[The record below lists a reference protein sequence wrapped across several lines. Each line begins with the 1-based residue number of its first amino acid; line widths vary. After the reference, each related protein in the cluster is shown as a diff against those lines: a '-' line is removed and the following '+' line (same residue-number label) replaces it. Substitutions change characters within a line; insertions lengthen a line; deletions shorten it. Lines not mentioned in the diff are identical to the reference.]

1 MKELFRNRDIKV
13 IILEVFLIVL
23 GLVGLTLG
31 VKYIMNSINVNVDTS
46 KLAIDSMNANVTNGT
61 LIPIND
67 STVNINTTSNVL
79 RITFDVKGASTNT
92 GNNII
97 YDAILNIDADCSL
110 KNESVKWNLYKN
122 NSLLTSGNTSPKYDK
137 DVLNGKITLT
147 DTQQDLVP
155 YSKTADKYVFIL
167 WMSESCNEEDITK
180 CDISKGLTSDSGG
193 KSISGN
199 IDIRLNSGK
208 KKENKRETMDIDACS
223 IPRGNAAIAIA
234 SIDDGTTGDSG
245 SGVYKV
251 IHNAI
256 PAESSATGS
265 EIPAVTDYRYYGPNP
280 NNYILLPDMN
290 TVDNISC
297 IVNRKKVENPYNN
310 NPLSETDCESSDI
323 YKFDYE
329 DMGIR
334 YYPSNLFKIVA
345 PVGSMTWVE
354 KAEMCI
360 YGDYESGDYV
370 EAYSEYNINDD
381 LCSQLSVVEFENGV
395 DKNSGKKTAGFLITK
410 ESEKAILKSTTN
422 GLYRIIGSI
431 YNELEK
437 TNVLKVIK
445 AIPLTDGTTNEFSW
459 DYTSSGSYSNIWA
472 TVTSGN
478 YSNSLSDGST
488 LMQLLNS
495 GLWWNG
501 TSGSY
506 YDVATKAITVDF
518 TNYKLSD
525 KAKSY
530 ISTSRYYL
538 GGYSTSKGVMTNQFY
553 AYERG
558 TLRYDTRRPLYWDG
572 MVGLMYPSDFGYA
585 AGNTCVTGTD
595 PYNYDGGCKNKNW
608 LWMINTSDYCQ
619 GYEWLMSPSSSL
631 KGIVFNVE
639 WFGCVNANY
648 FINGSSV
655 VRPVFYLSK
664 DVVITGGTGTID
676 DPYTI
681 GL

>member
-1 MKELFRNRDIKV
+1 MKGLFRNRDIKV

-46 KLAIDSMNANVTNGT
+46 KLAIDNMNANVTNGT
-61 LIPIND
+61 LTPIED
-67 STVNINTTSNVL
+67 SSVNINTTSNVL

-122 NSLLTSGNTSPKYDK
+122 NNLLTSGSTSPKYDR

-155 YSKTADKYVFIL
+155 YSKPADKYVFIL

-208 KKENKRETMDIDACS
+208 KKENSRGSMDVDACS
-223 IPRGNAAIAIA
+223 IPRGNATIAIA
-234 SIDDGTTGDSG
+234 SIDDGTIGDSG

-251 IHNAI
+251 THSAI

-290 TVDNISC
+290 TTESIKC
-297 IVNRKKVENPYNN
+297 IFNDKELWDPSWGELPANF
-310 NPLSETDCESSDI
+310 DCEKEVVYKLDEGSSA
-323 YKFDYE
+323 
-329 DMGIR
+329 
-334 YYPSNLFKIVA
+334 NLYIPASIFEIVA
-345 PVGSMTWVE
+345 PAGSMT
-354 KAEMCI
+354 
-360 YGDYESGDYV
+360 
-370 EAYSEYNINDD
+370 YSETNSECLYNGSSIYTMYDGN
-381 LCSQLSVVEFENGV
+381 V
-395 DKNSGKKTAGFLITK
+395 DKNVCTQMSVISVHGDTLGALITK
-410 ESEKAILKSTTN
+410 MNDKPHKLNVKN

-431 YNELEK
+431 YEEK
-437 TNVLKVIK
+437 ENINRLKVIK

-459 DYTSSGSYSNIWA
+459 DYKVNNGYNGYDNIWA
-472 TVTSGN
+472 TITSGN
-478 YSNSLSDGST
+478 YSNSLTSGASI
-488 LMQLLNS
+488 MKLLNS
-495 GLWWNG
+495 GAWWNG

-506 YDVATKAITVDF
+506 YNASTTATAVNF
-518 TNYKLSD
+518 TNYKLSN

-530 ISTSRYYL
+530 IITSRYYL
-538 GGYSTSKGVMTNQFY
+538 GGYNADTPKTNEMY
-553 AYERG
+553 GYERG
-558 TLRYDTRRPLYWDG
+558 TLRFNTDRPL
-572 MVGLMYPSDFGYA
+572 
-585 AGNTCVTGTD
+585 
-595 PYNYDGGCKNKNW
+595 
-608 LWMINTSDYCQ
+608 
-619 GYEWLMSPSSSL
+619 
-631 KGIVFNVE
+631 
-639 WFGCVNANY
+639 
-648 FINGSSV
+648 
-655 VRPVFYLSK
+655 
-664 DVVITGGTGTID
+664 
-676 DPYTI
+676 
-681 GL
+681 